1 MIRFTL
7 LGATLVLASSA
18 LARSSENATMNN
30 LKQIGLAIAQWSS
43 DNSDNLPDMKSLKN
57 FKAVLMQ
64 YAGSDKVFLD
74 ALTGEP
80 LRLNGAMA
88 GHNWQDDAESIL
100 VFTRAREDGSR
111 VALFNDGHVQ
121 VVPKGTWEELRRN
134 KKIDEQDDVVE
145 QKLQNLE
152 ALGKALVEY
161 VQDGDKTLPPLND
174 LAATKSALLPYA
186 QMQDVFV
193 QPGTKTVY
201 AMNRSLAR
209 RKFADIKSAEQL
221 VVFYE
226 AAPMTNDT
234 RGVLY
239 LNGKVER
246 IPEAKW
252 PELKERS
259 GIK

>member
-1 MIRFTL
+1 MMRWLFLSAVMAVT
-7 LGATLVLASSA
+7 VEAS
-18 LARSSENATMNN
+18 EQPTINN
-30 LKQIGLAIAQWSS
+30 LRQIGLAIAQWSS

-64 YAGSDKVFLD
+64 FVGNEKVFLD

-88 GHNWQDDAESIL
+88 GHHWQEESEQIL

-111 VALFNDGHVQ
+111 LALFNDGQVQ
-121 VVPKGTWEELRRN
+121 GVPKGRWEELRRN
-134 KKIDEQDDVVE
+134 KQVNETDDVVE

-152 ALGKALVEY
+152 TLGKALTEY

-174 LAATKSALLPYA
+174 LAATKAAMLPYT

-193 QPGTKTVY
+193 LPGTKTVY
-201 AMNRSLAR
+201 AVNGALAR
-209 RKFADIKSAEQL
+209 KKLAEIKSPEL
-221 VVFYE
+221 VVVFYE
-226 AAPMTNDT
+226 AAPLTNDT

-246 IPEAKW
+246 IPEAMW

-259 GIK
+259 GIR